1 MDSQQFINKMA
12 ETLMN
17 KYTSKKIVD
26 DFKNISIKHETSAD
40 NYASELSKHICD
52 RIRAE
57 GVHTIKNGHKFIII
71 PAILLEVIEKG
82 GLYDNKN

>member
-1 MDSQQFINKMA
+1 MDSQQFLNKMA

-26 DFKNISIKHETSAD
+26 DFKSISIKHETLAN
-40 NYASELSKHICD
+40 NYDSELSKRICD

-57 GVHTIKNGHKFIII
+57 GIHTIKNGHKFIIV

-82 GLYDNKN
+82 GLYDNPN